1 MTENDTGYIKTL
13 IKDRVLNG
21 PVLELGAGYGGATCR
36 ELITDARLDY
46 YATDIAA
53 SEGVTYVA
61 DFSNPE
67 NIAEVFGNNQFECV
81 LVLNLLEHTFDPIRI
96 LDCAL
101 GLVRPGG
108 KLIVIAPAVWTLHNY
123 PIDCYRLLPNWYE
136 QYAATRGCDLLP
148 QYFEFVGCGRISNF
162 IDQDGNYQLPSPTT
176 NSKFRY
182 WWSRIIQKIFNTY
195 GRGMAFPSHVAIGA
209 VYSK

>member
-1 MTENDTGYIKTL
+1 MTENDTAYITKL
-13 IKDRVLNG
+13 IEGNAFKG

-36 ELITDARLDY
+36 ELIMDAGFDY
-46 YATDIAA
+46 YATDMTA

-67 NIAEVFGNNQFECV
+67 NIARVFGEKQFGCV
-81 LVLNLLEHTFDPIRI
+81 LVLNVLEHTFNPIQI

-101 GLVRPGG
+101 SLVSQGG
-108 KLIVIAPAVWTLHNY
+108 KLIVITPAVWTLHNY

-136 QYAATRGCDLLP
+136 QYAATRSCDLLV
-148 QYFEFVGCGRISNF
+148 QYFDFVGYGAVRSF
-162 IDQDGNYQLPSPTT
+162 IDRDGNYQFPPPAT
-176 NSKFRY
+176 SKFKY
-182 WWSRIIQKIFNTY
+182 WRSRLIQKLFNTY
-195 GRGMAFPSHVAIGA
+195 GRGMAFPSNFAIGA